1 MKRKDYLKLIEGI
14 SYNKYEIDTD
24 MFNIDKDVQARKHV
38 VISDESINSILE
50 AYKDNEKIRLQ
61 LNGSFSNVLQY
72 IFREET
78 NTEMLEQYIDDIYQ
92 IDSKDIF
99 LLISYKIKNG
109 SKDVIE
115 KMIDVSKKYISHL
128 LGEDRKLS
136 SSENLYINYV
146 IDILVGGAE
155 VGKDY
160 IFYLLDYFIEN
171 RQAQHV
177 KNIFWRFSRSLEE
190 ESIFRSNNN
199 GFGYITVSYD
209 SSEVY
214 FRMLKI
220 ILNSRYGKDI
230 YYRYFNNEISGYS
243 KFKHENGK
251 LYLKSNRKLTKK
263 DLTDFSFLLIDY
275 NVFDSKIVES
285 IMNGNSFY
293 KLLDGNLNN
302 NSYRKSDDNVAIW
315 KKFIDIN
322 EIIPDEMIRKG
333 FKYIP
338 MTMIEN
344 KRSACISDEK
354 VLKVIKNNKD
364 RFVRNVLG
372 KPEEYLS
379 DSLAVLLKL
388 NPGVLDEN

>member
-1 MKRKDYLKLIEGI
+1 
-14 SYNKYEIDTD
+14 

-61 LNGSFSNVLQY
+61 LNGSFSGVLQS

-78 NTEMLEQYIDDIYQ
+78 TAEMLEQYIDDIYQ

-99 LLISYKIKNG
+99 SLISQKIKDG

-115 KMIDVSKKYISHL
+115 KMIEISKKYIPHL
-128 LGEDRKLS
+128 LGEDGKLS
-136 SSENLYINYV
+136 SSESLYINYV
-146 IDILVGGAE
+146 IDILIGGAE

-199 GFGYITVSYD
+199 GFGYVTVSYD

-275 NVFDSKIVES
+275 SVFDDKIVEN

-293 KLLDGNLNN
+293 KLLDENLNN
-302 NSYRKSDDNVAIW
+302 NSYKKSDDNVAIW

-388 NPGVLDEN
+388 NPGVLDED